1 MDLSKIQIVNP
12 GVVNE
17 HYYVILIDF
26 MYWAD
31 REEELKKWCNKN
43 LRLGEHSFAGAVIE
57 CQTEKELVLFLLRWS

>member
-17 HYYVILIDF
+17 HYYVVLVAFI
-26 MYWAD
+26 YWAD

-43 LRLGEHSFAGAVIE
+43 LSLGEKSFTGSVIE
-57 CQTEKELVLFLLRWS
+57 FQTEKELVLFLLRWL